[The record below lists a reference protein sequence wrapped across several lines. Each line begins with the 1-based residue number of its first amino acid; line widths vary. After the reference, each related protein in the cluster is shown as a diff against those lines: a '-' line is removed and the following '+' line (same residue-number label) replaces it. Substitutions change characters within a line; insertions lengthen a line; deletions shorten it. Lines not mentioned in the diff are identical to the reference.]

1 MLEHETVLPSRLR
14 LLLPG
19 KIKVEV
25 GGGGTTR
32 TKTVHALCGV
42 LWCGVW
48 CVGSCWVMCTD
59 VYRPFSPF
67 PSFPPPSPLLP
78 PSQFAELYQKLA
90 APEASFR
97 KKCVEYLGE
106 VCLPQCLRLSHLY
119 DEASRPGS
127 DGTDGNGNPWDRLS
141 GKLFEGESKPED
153 RKWEDGKV
161 E

>member
-42 LWCGVW
+42 LWVV
-48 CVGSCWVMCTD
+48 VGSCVL